1 MSRQDFFS
9 KCLRIYAATVLFLLT
24 CIALPTPNSFAQ
36 EVSADTTS
44 ISPQDTLP
52 VAAQDTTNL
61 MRIDSL
67 SKRRMLPSFL
77 LWQNLNTNP
86 LYPEQNPYRPRYS
99 PFFPSTP
106 STERVQVEVDST
118 LKYRIQNELDS
129 GEVDSGVIYDFDE
142 FSKIQEYKVR
152 QEYWRSRSRGMDGDS
167 PVTGRDLVLP
177 MTSTPQFD
185 RIFGGDD
192 INIVPTGF
200 VNLDLGAIFRRIDN
214 PAIPIRQQQN
224 GNFNFNQQIQM
235 AVNGNLGEK
244 MRLGANFDSNNSF
257 DFQNQLKLEYT
268 GFKEDIIK
276 SIEIGNVSMPV
287 QNSLIQGAQ
296 NLFGVKTQLQFGN
309 LFVTAVASTQRG
321 RRDELII
328 EGGSQGRQFE
338 IQGSNYD
345 ENRHFFLGHFFRDNY
360 ERWLRGLP
368 QILSGVNITRVEV
381 YIMNRAN
388 NTETLRNF
396 AAFMDMGEGTR
407 IFRPSNPN
415 IGTGIT
421 GAPTA
426 NGSNNLFQNL
436 TSNSAFRPFDT
447 GSSAIESNLQLTR
460 GVDFEQVSGA
470 RRLADTEFIFHR
482 ELGYVSLTRRL
493 QNDEVLAVSF
503 EYTFNGQVFKVG
515 ELSEDY
521 QNRPENELIFLKMLR
536 PARININIPTWDLM
550 MKNVY
555 NLNANQIMQDGFQLQ
570 VIYRDDRTGLDNPTL
585 LEGQNVA
592 NRPLIRLMGL
602 DNLNPQ
608 NDPAP
613 DGNFDF
619 VPGITIFPDRGLLV
633 FPVLEPFGRTLR
645 NLFLPNE
652 RNLADRYVFDT
663 LYRTTQADAE
673 LVTRH
678 DKFFIKGR
686 LTAGSASE
694 ILLPGLNISPGSVI
708 VMAGNIPLTEGVDF
722 TVDYNI
728 GRVNIINESILQSG
742 KRITISFEK
751 ADLVSFQT
759 RSLLGTRLD
768 YMVNEK
774 LNVGGTFLYL
784 NERPNITRIATGSE
798 TLRNSMWGL
807 DANYND
813 ESRWLTKLADALPF
827 TNTKEKSIVQFSGEF
842 AQLLP
847 GTSNRVNGEQ
857 ASYIDDFE
865 TAITPYGLGNA
876 AAQTWSLGA
885 TPRTD
890 NDDFD
895 LSGITE
901 DRLGNAY
908 RRAKVSWYNIDNVFY
923 RESGPGVPSNITRED
938 RQNHYV
944 RRVIPQEIFQFRDR
958 DVIIVPEPLFE
969 MAYFPHERGMYN
981 YNPNLT
987 SEGFLP
993 NPRLNYG
1000 AVTRAITTEVDF
1012 DRTNIEYIEFWL
1024 LDPFIE
1030 GPNGRVLD
1038 GVFNENNTTGGKLRF
1053 NLGEISEDVIKDG
1066 RHGFENG
1073 LPADGDPSAT
1083 ATTEWGRIT
1092 RQQFLIPAFDNSP
1105 EARENQDIGLDG
1117 LDSDEEVEFFRE
1129 RFINRLNVAPNALQ
1143 EILDDPSNDDFKY
1156 YLDEEYDR
1164 NNVKILER
1172 HKKFNGMEGNTPI
1185 TSNINLPYTP
1195 SGSNL
1200 PDNEDLNN
1208 DNTINELEA
1217 YYEYEIDL
1225 RPSEMEVGRN
1235 YIIDKVT
1242 STQSGDQVN
1251 WYLFRIP
1258 IRTPD
1263 RVQGDISGFK
1273 SIRFMRTYLT
1283 DFEQPVVLRMANFR
1297 LIASQWRVF
1306 QESLFERGFFEVPEP
1321 DNSNLTVGVV
1331 NIEENSQGSPTQSP
1345 YVLPPG
1351 ITRDRDNL
1359 AAVERQLNE
1368 QSLRLCVEDLQAR
1381 DARAVFKN
1389 ANSLDLV
1396 QFERVKMFFHA
1407 DSDDAED
1414 GEMTA
1419 FLRMGTDYT
1428 DNYYEIEVPLLLT
1441 PRGTRDPRQIW
1452 PLENEIDIAIDEI
1465 VGVKIA
1471 RDNNRV
1477 PLNLAF
1483 TQEVRQY
1490 KVTVVGRPELSLI
1503 QGMMIGIRNPG
1514 ESGGASRSI
1523 CIWANELR
1531 VTGFKES
1538 SGWAA
1543 NAILN
1548 AQIADVATVSTSI
1561 RHSSVGFGGL
1571 ETRLSQRA
1579 LFASTQYD
1587 VSANVN
1593 VEKLLPEAM
1602 NVTIPMYASIENTT
1616 VRPEYDPLNPD
1627 VLLSQALDKFAT
1639 DADRDFY
1646 RRQVLDLSRRR
1657 NIGFSNVRKNRNPE
1671 RESAPKPWDISNFSF
1686 SYAYGS
1692 VRQSNIDTESY
1703 LFESYVGNIAYVF
1716 QPKPAILEPFKNA
1729 EWLSGFRLLK
1739 ETNFNFSPTSVSAR
1753 VDVDR
1758 RFMKTQYR
1766 NEFLTTDG
1774 VDPFY
1779 QKSFFLNR
1787 NYNVNWDLT
1796 KNLRVD
1802 YSARVLAVIDEPEG
1816 ARDTQEARDSVMVN
1830 LRNLG
1835 RPTNFNQQVMLNY
1848 KLPFDKVKALDWIG
1862 MDYRYGANYTWMT
1875 GAIGQRDTLGNV
1887 IQNTRDQAVNGRI
1900 DLVKLYNKNAKIRA
1914 LNAPKRPS
1922 IPGRPS
1928 VNAEDTIG
1936 TPFTNRLIKFVTMF
1950 KDINFRVSKVEGTF
1964 LPGYMENTGLLG
1976 LDRSFMN
1983 PGFGFILGAQDPSVR
1998 FGLAEQGVMAPSTE
2012 LTQAFRQNQAINI
2025 QVNALA
2031 EPFRDFRITFE
2042 ARKRETGEFSE
2053 IFRNS
2058 ESNPGQFTSLSP
2070 NRMGGYSI
2078 TYSMLRTTFARDDR
2092 NNNSPIFSQFE
2103 QFRSV
2108 IQGRLNAANPG
2119 GEYALNGQDVLTL
2132 AFLSAYSGRDPGEIE
2147 LNPFPKIPIPNWRLD
2162 YKGLSQIPA
2171 LREYFASINLTHGY
2185 ASTYEVSNF
2194 SNSLLYQNGLEL
2206 FNRVREIPGAT
2217 LTNEFGE
2224 YIPIFVLNQVILTER
2239 FSPLIGINLLTKDRL
2254 NINLEYNT
2262 ERNVGLNFSNAQ
2274 VTEQNSR
2281 DFGFDLGYT
2290 KAGVKVP
2297 FKIQGR
2303 QEVLKNDLQLR
2314 LNTRVVDTR
2323 QVQRKIE
2330 EPATVTNGNLN
2341 LQIRPT
2347 VGYVINQSL
2356 NIQFYFDRTV
2366 NDPRVTTAFRRSSTA
2381 FGGQLR
2387 FNLSQ

>member
-1 MSRQDFFS
+1 MFRQDFFS
-9 KCLRIYAATVLFLLT
+9 KCSRIHVTAVIFLLT
-24 CIALPTPNSFAQ
+24 CIALSVSSANAQ
-36 EVSADTTS
+36 EVETDTTKVAVPDS
-44 ISPQDTLP
+44 IAVVPQDTLN
-52 VAAQDTTNL
+52 VNI
-61 MRIDSL
+61 IDSL
-67 SKRRMLPSFL
+67 SRRRMLPSFL
-77 LWQNLNTNP
+77 LWRNLNTNP

-99 PFFPSTP
+99 PFYPSTP
-106 STERVQVEVDST
+106 GQERVQVEIDST
-118 LKYRIQNELDS
+118 LKYRIQNQLDS
-129 GEVDSGVIYDFDE
+129 GDVDAGVIYDFE
-142 FSKIQEYKVR
+142 EYSKIQEYKVR

-185 RIFGGDD
+185 RIFGGDE

-257 DFQNQLKLEYT
+257 DFQNQLKLEYS
-268 GFKEDIIK
+268 GFREDIIK

-321 RRDELII
+321 RRDELVI

-396 AAFMDMGEGTR
+396 TAFMDLGEGNR
-407 IFRPSNPN
+407 IFKPDNPN
-415 IGTGIT
+415 IGTGIP

-426 NGSNNLFQNL
+426 NGSNELFQNL
-436 TSNSAFRPFDT
+436 TSNPAFRPFDT

-470 RRLADTEFIFHR
+470 RKLAETEFIFHR

-493 QNDEVLAVSF
+493 QNDEVLAVSY

-555 NLNANQIMQDGFQLQ
+555 NLNANQIMPDGFQLQ

-585 LEGQNVA
+585 LEGENVA

-645 NLFLPNE
+645 NLFQPNE
-652 RNLADRYVFDT
+652 RNLAERYVFDT
-663 LYRTTQADAE
+663 LYRTTKADAE
-673 LVTRH
+673 LVTRF
-678 DKFFIKGR
+678 DKYFIKGR

-708 VMAGNIPLTEGVDF
+708 VNAGNIPLTEGVDF

-742 KRITISFEK
+742 KRISISFEK

-768 YMVNEK
+768 YMVNDK
-774 LNVGGTFLYL
+774 LNIGGTFLYL

-827 TNTKEKSIVQFSGEF
+827 TDTKEKSIIQFSGEF

-876 AAQTWSLGA
+876 AAQTWSLAA

-890 NDDFD
+890 NDDYD
-895 LSGITE
+895 LSSITE

-908 RRAKVSWYNIDNVFY
+908 RRAKVAWYNIDNVFY
-923 RESGPGVPSNITRED
+923 RESGPGVPSNISRED

-969 MAYFPHERGMYN
+969 LAYFPSERGMYN
-981 YNPNLT
+981 YNPGLT
-987 SEGFLP
+987 PEGFLP

-1000 AVTRAITTEVDF
+1000 GVTRAITTEVDF

-1024 LDPFIE
+1024 LDPFID

-1038 GVFNENNTTGGKLRF
+1038 GIFNENNTTGGKLRF
-1053 NLGEISEDVIKDG
+1053 NLGEVSEDVIKDG

-1073 LPADGDPSAT
+1073 LPVDGDPAET

-1105 EARENQDIGLDG
+1105 EARGNQDIGLDG
-1117 LDSDEEVEFFRE
+1117 LDSEAEVEFFRD
-1129 RFINRLNVAPNALQ
+1129 RFINRLNVSPNALQ
-1143 EILDDPSNDDFKY
+1143 KIIEDPSNDDFTY
-1156 YLDEEYDR
+1156 YLDESYDQ

-1185 TSNINLPYTP
+1185 TSNINLPFTP

-1225 RPSEMEVGRN
+1225 RPGEMEVGRN

-1242 STQSGDQVN
+1242 STQSGDQVD

-1283 DFEQPVVLRMANFR
+1283 EFEQPVVLRMANFR

-1306 QESLFERGFFEVPEP
+1306 QESLFERGFFEIPEP

-1428 DNYYEIEVPLLLT
+1428 DNYYEIEVPLLIT
-1441 PRGTRDPRQIW
+1441 PKGTRDPRQIW

-1477 PLNLAF
+1477 PLNLAY
-1483 TQEVRQY
+1483 TQDVRQY

-1514 ESGGASRSI
+1514 ETGGASKSV

-1548 AQIADVATVSTSI
+1548 AQIADVATISTSI

-1571 ETRLSQRA
+1571 ETRLSQRS

-1587 VSANVN
+1587 ISANVN

-1602 NVTIPMYASIENTT
+1602 NVTIPMYVSLENTT

-1627 VLLSQALDKFAT
+1627 VLLSQALNKFT
-1639 DADRDFY
+1639 SDADRDFY
-1646 RRQVLDLSRRR
+1646 RSQVLDLSKRR

-1671 RESAPKPWDISNFSF
+1671 KENIKPWDLSNFSV

-1692 VRQSNIDTESY
+1692 VRQSNIDTETY
-1703 LFESYVGNIAYVF
+1703 LFESYLGNLAYVF
-1716 QPKPAILEPFKNA
+1716 QPKPLILEPFKNA
-1729 EWLSGFRLLK
+1729 DWLGNFRLLK

-1758 RFMKTQYR
+1758 RYMQTQYR

-1774 VDPFY
+1774 VEPFF

-1802 YSARVLAVIDEPEG
+1802 YSGRVLAVIDEPEG
-1816 ARDTQEARDSVMVN
+1816 SRDVQEARDSVMVN
-1830 LRNLG
+1830 LRNFG
-1835 RPTNFNQQVMLNY
+1835 RTTNYNQQVMLNY
-1848 KLPFDKVKALDWIG
+1848 KLPFDKIGALDWIG

-1887 IQNTRDQAVNGRI
+1887 IQNTRDQAINGRI

-1936 TPFTNRLIKFVTMF
+1936 TPFTNRLLKFVTMF
-1950 KDINFRVSKVEGTF
+1950 KDITFRASKVEGTF
-1964 LPGYMENTGLLG
+1964 LPGYMENTGLMG

-1983 PGFGFILGAQDPSVR
+1983 PGLGFILGAQNPNIR
-1998 FGLAEQGVMAPSTE
+1998 FGLAEQGLMAPSTE

-2025 QVNALA
+2025 QINALA
-2031 EPFRDFRITFE
+2031 EPFRDFRIQFE
-2042 ARKRETGEFSE
+2042 ARKRETGEYSE

-2058 ESNPGQFTSLSP
+2058 ETNPGEFTSLSP

-2078 TYSMLRTTFARDDR
+2078 TYSMLRTTFARDDQ
-2092 NNNSPIFSQFE
+2092 NNNSPVFSQFA
-2103 QFRSV
+2103 QNRTI
-2108 IQGRLNAANPG
+2108 IQDRLNAANPG
-2119 GEYALNGQDVLTL
+2119 GEYTLNGQDVLTL
-2132 AFLSAYSGRDPGEIE
+2132 AFLSAYSGKDPTELE

-2194 SNSLLYQNGLEL
+2194 SNSLLYQTGLEL
-2206 FNRVREIPGAT
+2206 FNSVREIPGAT

-2262 ERNVGLNFSNAQ
+2262 ERNIGLNFSNAQ

-2290 KAGVKVP
+2290 KAGVKIP

-2303 QEVLKNDLQLR
+2303 QEVLKNDLQIR

-2323 QVQRKIE
+2323 QVQRKLE

-2347 VGYVINQSL
+2347 IGYVINQSL

>member
-1 MSRQDFFS
+1 MFGQHFFFKDKQFHFAS
-9 KCLRIYAATVLFLLT
+9 VILLL
-24 CIALPTPNSFAQ
+24 CMLLLSPIEAFSQ
-36 EVSADTTS
+36 EAE
-44 ISPQDTLP
+44 Q
-52 VAAQDTTNL
+52 
-61 MRIDSL
+61 DSL
-67 SKRRMLPSFL
+67 AISRLDSLNKRRISPSFL
-77 LWQNLNTNP
+77 LWPNLRTNP
-86 LYPEQNPYRPRYS
+86 LFPNQNPYTPQYS
-99 PFFPSTP
+99 PFFPRP
-106 STERVQVEVDST
+106 SLQQRIQVEMDST
-118 LKYRIQNELDS
+118 LQYRIQDELDS
-129 GEVDSGVIYDFDE
+129 VASPGVVYDFDE
-142 FSKIQEYKVR
+142 FSRIQEFKVR
-152 QEYWRSRSRGMDGDS
+152 QEYWRSRSRGIDGES
-167 PVTGRDLVLP
+167 PVSGRDISVP
-177 MTSTPQFD
+177 FTSTPQID
-185 RIFGGDD
+185 RIFGGDE

-235 AVNGNLGEK
+235 AVNGNLGQK

-257 DFQNQLKLEYT
+257 DFQNQLKVEYE
-268 GFKEDIIK
+268 GFREDIIK

-296 NLFGVKTQLQFGN
+296 NLFGVKTQMQFGN
-309 LFVTAVASTQRG
+309 LYVTSVASTQRG

-328 EGGSQGRQFE
+328 EAGGQGRQFE

-345 ENRHFFLGHFFRDNY
+345 ENRHFFLGHFFRENY
-360 ERWLRGLP
+360 ERWLRGIP
-368 QILSGVNITRVEV
+368 QILSGVNVTRVEV

-396 AAFMDMGEGTR
+396 TAFMDLGEGSR
-407 IFRPSNPN
+407 IFRPGNTN
-415 IGTGIT
+415 IGTGT
-421 GAPTA
+421 PGAPA
-426 NGSNNLFQNL
+426 SNNANLLFTNL
-436 TSNSAFRPFDT
+436 TSNPSFRPFDT
-447 GSSAIESNLQLTR
+447 GSSAIEANLQITR
-460 GVDFEQVSGA
+460 GIDFEQVSGA
-470 RRLADTEFIFHR
+470 RKLGPNEFTFHR

-493 QNDEVLAVSF
+493 QNDEVLAVSY

-521 QNRPENELIFLKMLR
+521 QNRPANELIFLKMLR

-555 NLNANQIMQDGFQLQ
+555 NLNANQVMPDGFQLQ

-585 LEGQNVA
+585 LEGENVK

-633 FPVLEPFGRTLR
+633 FPVLEPFGSTLR

-663 LYRTTQADAE
+663 LYRTTRADAE
-673 LVTRH
+673 LVTRY
-678 DKFFIKGR
+678 DKYFIKGR

-742 KRITISFEK
+742 KRISISFEK

-768 YMVNEK
+768 YVVNDK
-774 LNVGGTFLYL
+774 LNLGGTFLYL
-784 NERPNITRIATGSE
+784 NERPNITRIAVGSE

-807 DANYND
+807 DANYSD
-813 ESRWLTKLADALPF
+813 ESRFLTKLADALPF
-827 TNTKEKSIVQFSGEF
+827 TNTKEQSLVTFSGEF

-847 GTSNRVNGEQ
+847 GTSNRVAGDPTM
-857 ASYIDDFE
+857 YIDDFE

-876 AAQTWSLGA
+876 AAQTWRLAA
-885 TPRTD
+885 TPKTD
-890 NDDFD
+890 NDQFD
-895 LSGITE
+895 LSSITE
-901 DRLGNAY
+901 DRLGNTY
-908 RRAKVSWYNIDNVFY
+908 RRAKVAWYNIDNVFY
-923 RESGPGVPSNITRED
+923 RESGPGVPPNISRED

-969 MAYFPHERGMYN
+969 LAYFPSERGMYN

-987 SEGFLP
+987 TDGLLP
-993 NPRLNYG
+993 NPRQNYG
-1000 AVTRAITTEVDF
+1000 GVTRAITTEVDF
-1012 DRTNIEYIEFWL
+1012 DRTNVEYIEFWL
-1024 LDPFIE
+1024 LDPFIS

-1053 NLGEISEDVIKDG
+1053 NLGEVSEDIIKDG

-1073 LPADGDPSAT
+1073 LPADGDVSET

-1105 EARENQDIGLDG
+1105 EARANQDIGLDG
-1117 LDSDEEVEFFRE
+1117 LNSQDEVEFFRD
-1129 RFINRLNVAPNALQ
+1129 RYLNRLNVAPQVRQ
-1143 EILDDPSNDDFKY
+1143 EIEQDPSGDDFKY
-1156 YLDEEYDR
+1156 YLDEEYDNR
-1164 NNVKILER
+1164 DAKILER
-1172 HKKFNGMEGNTPI
+1172 HKRFNGMEGNTPI
-1185 TSNINLPYTP
+1185 TSNVNLPFTP
-1195 SGSNL
+1195 AGSNL

-1225 RPSEMEVGRN
+1225 RPSELEVGRG
-1235 YIIDKVT
+1235 YIVDKVT
-1242 STQSGDQVN
+1242 SVQSGDEVN

-1258 IRTPD
+1258 VRTPD

-1297 LIASQWRVF
+1297 LVASQWRVF
-1306 QESLFERGFFEVPEP
+1306 QESLFERGFFEIPEP
-1321 DNSNLTVGVV
+1321 DNSNFTVGVV
-1331 NIEENSQGSPTQSP
+1331 NIEENSQGGPNQSP

-1368 QSLRLCVEDLQAR
+1368 QSLRLCVDDLQAR
-1381 DARAVFKN
+1381 DSRAVFKN
-1389 ANSLDLV
+1389 TNSLDLV
-1396 QFERVKMFFHA
+1396 QFERLKMFFHA
-1407 DSDDAED
+1407 DSEDAEN
-1414 GEMTA
+1414 GEMKA
-1419 FLRMGTDYT
+1419 FIRLGTDYT
-1428 DNYYEIEVPLLLT
+1428 DNYYEIEVPLQLT

-1452 PLENEIDIAIDEI
+1452 PLENEIDIAIEEI

-1471 RDNNRV
+1471 RDNQRV

-1483 TQEVRQY
+1483 SQDIRQY
-1490 KVTVVGRPELSLI
+1490 KVTVVGRPELTLI
-1503 QGMMIGIRNPG
+1503 QGMMIGVRNPG
-1514 ESGGASRSI
+1514 ATGGASRSV
-1523 CIWANELR
+1523 CVWANELR
-1531 VTGFKES
+1531 VTGFKQS

-1548 AQIADVATVSTSI
+1548 AQIADVATISTSI
-1561 RHSSVGFGGL
+1561 RHNSVGFGGL
-1571 ETRLSQRA
+1571 ETRLSQRSLVA
-1579 LFASTQYD
+1579 ATQYD
-1587 VSANVN
+1587 ISANVN

-1602 NVTIPMYASIENTT
+1602 NVTIPMYVSLENTAI
-1616 VRPEYDPLNPD
+1616 RPEFDPLNPD
-1627 VLLSQALDKFAT
+1627 VPLRLALDKFQT
-1639 DADRDFY
+1639 DTERENY
-1646 RRQVLDLSRRR
+1646 RRQVQDLVRRR

-1671 RESAPKPWDISNFSF
+1671 NTNPKIYDLSNFSF

-1692 VRQSNIDTESY
+1692 VRQSNIQTQSY
-1703 LFESYVGNIAYVF
+1703 EFETQFGNIAYVY
-1716 QPKPAILEPFKNA
+1716 QPKPLEWEPFRNA
-1729 EWLSGFRLLK
+1729 EWAGGEGFKLVKDL
-1739 ETNFNFSPTSVSAR
+1739 NFNFAPTSVSAR

-1758 RFMKTQYR
+1758 RFMKSQFR
-1766 NEFLTTDG
+1766 NDQLTIDD
-1774 VDPFY
+1774 VDPFF

-1802 YSARVLAVIDEPEG
+1802 FMSRILAVIDEPEG
-1816 ARDTQEARDSVMVN
+1816 ARDTREARDSVRVN
-1830 LRNLG
+1830 LRNFG
-1835 RPTNFNQQVMLNY
+1835 RTTNYNHQLMMNY
-1848 KLPFDKVKALDWIG
+1848 KIPLDKVKALDWIG
-1862 MDYRYGANYTWMT
+1862 VDYRYAANYTWMT

-1887 IQNTRDQAVNGRI
+1887 IQNTRDQTFTGKL
-1900 DLVKLYNKNAKIRA
+1900 DFVKLYNKNAKIRA
-1914 LNAPKRPS
+1914 LNAPRRPS
-1922 IPGRPS
+1922 IPGRQV

-1936 TPFTNRLIKFVTMF
+1936 TPFTNKLIKFLTMV
-1950 KDINFRVSKVEGTF
+1950 KDVNFRYAVVEGTF

-1976 LDRSFMN
+1976 LDRSFLN
-1983 PGFGFILGAQDPSVR
+1983 PGLGFIFGAQDPNLR
-1998 FGLAEQGVMAPSTE
+1998 FGLADQGLMAPSPE
-2012 LTQAFRQNQAINI
+2012 LTQIFRQNRAVNL
-2025 QVNALA
+2025 QVTGNL
-2031 EPFRDFRITFE
+2031 EPFKDFRITLE

-2053 IFRNS
+2053 IFRTS
-2058 ESNPGQFTSLSP
+2058 FDTPGQFNSLSP
-2070 NRMGGYSI
+2070 NRLGGFSI
-2078 TYSMLRTTFARDDR
+2078 THSIIRTTLSRDDR
-2092 NNNSPIFSQFE
+2092 NNNSPIFSEFE
-2103 QFRSV
+2103 SNRAI
-2108 IQGRLNAANPG
+2108 IQNRLNAQNPG
-2119 GEYALNGQDVLTL
+2119 GEFALNGQDVLTMSFL
-2132 AFLSAYSGRDPGEIE
+2132 AAYSGRDASTID
-2147 LNPFPKIPIPNWRLD
+2147 LNPFPKIPIPNWRVD
-2162 YKGLSQIPA
+2162 YRGLSQIPA
-2171 LREYFASINLTHGY
+2171 LREYFSSINLTHAY
-2185 ASTYEVSNF
+2185 SSTYEVSNF

-2206 FNRVREIPGAT
+2206 FNRLRDIPGAT

-2224 YIPIFVLNQVILTER
+2224 FIPIFILNQVILTER
-2239 FSPLIGINLLTKDRL
+2239 FAPLVGVNLLTKDRL
-2254 NINLEYNT
+2254 NITMEYNT
-2262 ERNVGLNFSNAQ
+2262 ERNIGLNFSNAQ

-2303 QEVLKNDLQLR
+2303 QEVLKNDLQIR

-2330 EPATVTNGNLN
+2330 EPSTVTNGNLN

-2347 VGYVINQSL
+2347 IGYVINQSL
-2356 NIQFYFDRTV
+2356 QVQIYFDRTI

>member
-1 MSRQDFFS
+1 MLGRQFFFKDS
-9 KCLRIYAATVLFLLT
+9 ILKFASVFLLLL
-24 CIALPTPNSFAQ
+24 CFILPSLESFAQ
-36 EVSADTTS
+36 ETV
-44 ISPQDTLP
+44 IDTLT
-52 VAAQDTTNL
+52 VSRL
-61 MRIDSL
+61 DSL
-67 SKRRMLPSFL
+67 NKRRISPSFL
-77 LWQNLNTNP
+77 LWPSLRTNP
-86 LYPEQNPYRPRYS
+86 LFPNQNPYRPQYS
-99 PFFPSTP
+99 PFYPSP
-106 STERVQVEVDST
+106 SLRQNIRVEMDST
-118 LKYRIQNELDS
+118 LKYRIQDELDS
-129 GEVDSGVIYDFDE
+129 ASLTPGVIYDFDE
-142 FSKIQEYKVR
+142 FSKIQEFKVR
-152 QEYWRSRSRGMDGDS
+152 QEYWRTRSRGMDGES
-167 PVTGRDLVLP
+167 PVTGRDISIP
-177 MTSTPQFD
+177 FTSSPQFD
-185 RIFGGDD
+185 RIFGGDE
-192 INIVPTGF
+192 ITLVPTGF

-235 AVNGNLGEK
+235 AVNGSLGQK
-244 MRLGANFDSNNSF
+244 MRMAANFDSNNSF
-257 DFQNQLKLEYT
+257 DFQNQLKVEYQ

-287 QNSLIQGAQ
+287 QNSLIHGAQ
-296 NLFGVKTQLQFGN
+296 NLFGVKTQMQFGN
-309 LFVTAVASTQRG
+309 LFVTSVASTQRG
-321 RRDELII
+321 RRDELVI
-328 EGGSQGRQFE
+328 EAGGQGRMFE

-345 ENRHFFLGHFFRDNY
+345 ENRHFFLAHFFRDNY
-360 ERWLRGLP
+360 ERWLRGIP

-396 AAFMDMGEGTR
+396 VSFMDLGEGTR
-407 IFRPSNPN
+407 IFRPTNPN
-415 IGTGIT
+415 IGTGSP
-421 GAPTA
+421 GSPAA
-426 NGSNNLFQNL
+426 NNANLLFQNL
-436 TSNSAFRPFDT
+436 LANPSFRPADT
-447 GSSAIESNLQLTR
+447 GSSAIESSLQLTR
-460 GVDFEQVSGA
+460 GIDFEQVSGA
-470 RRLADTEFIFHR
+470 RKLGPNEFFFHR
-482 ELGYVSLTRRL
+482 ELGYISLSRRL

-515 ELSEDY
+515 EMSEDY
-521 QNRPENELIFLKMLR
+521 QNRPQNEFIYLKMLR

-550 MKNVY
+550 MKNIY
-555 NLNANQIMQDGFQLQ
+555 NLNANQVMRDGFQLQ

-585 LEGQNVA
+585 LEGENVR

-619 VPGITIFPDRGLLV
+619 VPGITIFPDRGLLA

-652 RNLADRYVFDT
+652 RNLADRFVFDT
-663 LYRTTQADAE
+663 LYRTTRADAE
-673 LVTRH
+673 LVTRY

-742 KRITISFEK
+742 KRISISFEK

-768 YMVNEK
+768 YAVNEK
-774 LNVGGTFLYL
+774 LSLGGTFLYL
-784 NERPNITRIATGSE
+784 NERPNITRIATGAE

-807 DANYND
+807 DANFSD
-813 ESRWLTKLADALPF
+813 ESRFLTKLADFLPF
-827 TNTKEKSIVQFSGEF
+827 TNTKEKSLVTFSGEF

-847 GTSNRVNGEQ
+847 GTSNRVAGEPTV
-857 ASYIDDFE
+857 YIDDFE

-876 AAQTWSLGA
+876 AAQTWRLAA
-885 TPRTD
+885 TPKTD
-890 NDDFD
+890 NDQFD
-895 LSGITE
+895 LSSTTE
-901 DRLGNAY
+901 DRLGNTY
-908 RRAKVSWYNIDNVFY
+908 RRAKLAWYNIDNVFY
-923 RESGPGVPSNITRED
+923 RESGPGVPGNITRED

-944 RRVIPQEIFQFRDR
+944 RRVIPQEIFQSRDR

-969 MAYFPHERGMYN
+969 LAYFPSERGMYN
-981 YNPNLT
+981 YNPALT
-987 SEGFLP
+987 PDGFLP

-1000 AVTRAITTEVDF
+1000 GVTRAITTEVDF
-1012 DRTNIEYIEFWL
+1012 DRTNVEYIEFWL
-1024 LDPFIE
+1024 LDPFIQ

-1038 GVFNENNTTGGKLRF
+1038 GKFNQNNTTGGKLRF
-1053 NLGEISEDVIKDG
+1053 NLGEISEDVVKDS

-1073 LPADGDPSAT
+1073 LPADGDFSQT

-1105 EARENQDIGLDG
+1105 EARTNQDVGLDG
-1117 LDSDEEVEFFRE
+1117 LNSAEEAEFFRD
-1129 RFINRLNVAPNALQ
+1129 RFLNRLNVTPQVLQ
-1143 EILDDPSNDDFKY
+1143 EIEADPSADNFKY
-1156 YLDEEYDR
+1156 YLDQDFDNR
-1164 NNVKILER
+1164 DIKILER
-1172 HKKFNGMEGNTPI
+1172 YKNFNGMEGNTPI
-1185 TSNINLPYTP
+1185 TSNVNLPFTP

-1225 RPSEMEVGRN
+1225 RPGQLEVGRG
-1235 YIIDKVT
+1235 YIVDRVT
-1242 STQSGDQVN
+1242 SIQSGDEVS

-1258 IRTPD
+1258 VRNPD
-1263 RVQGDISGFK
+1263 RVQGEISGFK

-1297 LIASQWRVF
+1297 LVASQWRVF
-1306 QESLFERGFFEVPEP
+1306 QESLFERGFFEIPEP
-1321 DNSNLTVGVV
+1321 DNSNFTVGVV
-1331 NIEENSQGSPTQSP
+1331 NIEENSQGSATQSP

-1389 ANSLDLV
+1389 TGSLNLV
-1396 QFERVKMFFHA
+1396 QYERIKMFFHA
-1407 DSDDAED
+1407 DSEDAEN
-1414 GEMTA
+1414 GELTA
-1419 FLRMGTDYT
+1419 FIRMGTDYT
-1428 DNYYEIEVPLLLT
+1428 DNYYEIEVPLLIT
-1441 PRGTRDPRQIW
+1441 PKGTRDPRQIW
-1452 PLENEIDIAIDEI
+1452 PLENELDIAIKEI
-1465 VGVKIA
+1465 VGVKVD
-1471 RDNNRV
+1471 RDNQRV

-1483 TQEVRQY
+1483 TQEIRQY

-1514 ESGGASRSI
+1514 ATGGGSRSI

-1531 VTGFKES
+1531 VTGFIES

-1548 AQIADVATVSTSI
+1548 TQIADVATISTSI
-1561 RHSSVGFGGL
+1561 RHNTVGFGGL
-1571 ETRLSQRA
+1571 ETRLSQRSLESA
-1579 LFASTQYD
+1579 TQYD
-1587 VSANVN
+1587 ISANVS
-1593 VEKLLPEAM
+1593 VEKLLPEALNM
-1602 NVTIPMYASIENTT
+1602 TIPMYASMENIT

-1627 VLLSQALDKFAT
+1627 VPLRLALDKFQS
-1639 DADRDFY
+1639 DAERDLY
-1646 RRQVLDLSRRR
+1646 RSQVLDLMKRR
-1657 NIGFSNVRKNRNPE
+1657 NIGFSNVRKNRNPAK
-1671 RESAPKPWDISNFSF
+1671 ESVKIYDLSNFSV
-1686 SYAYGS
+1686 SYAFGS
-1692 VRQSNIDTESY
+1692 VRQSNINTARYE
-1703 LFESYVGNIAYVF
+1703 FETRVGNIAYVY
-1716 QPKPAILEPFKNA
+1716 QPKPLILEPFKNA
-1729 EWLSGFRLLK
+1729 EWSGGSGFRLIRDI
-1739 ETNFNFSPTSVSAR
+1739 NFNFVPTSVSAR
-1753 VDVDR
+1753 VDLDR
-1758 RFMKTQYR
+1758 RFMRTQFR
-1766 NEFLTTDG
+1766 NDQLTTDG

-1787 NYNVNWDLT
+1787 TFNVNWDLT

-1802 YSARVLAVIDEPEG
+1802 LMSRNFSVVDEPEG
-1816 ARDTQEARDSVMVN
+1816 ARDTQEARDSVRVN
-1830 LRNLG
+1830 LRNFG
-1835 RPTNFNQQVMLNY
+1835 RTTNYTHQLMANY
-1848 KLPFDKVKALDWIG
+1848 KLPLDKVKALDWIG
-1862 MDYRYGANYTWMT
+1862 MDYRYSANYAWLT

-1887 IQNTRDQAVNGRI
+1887 IQNTRDRAITGKL
-1900 DLVKLYNKNAKIRA
+1900 DLVKLYNKNAKLRA
-1914 LNAPKRPS
+1914 LYAPRRPS
-1922 IPGRPS
+1922 IPGRQV

-1936 TPFTNRLIKFVTMF
+1936 TPFTNKLIKFLTMV
-1950 KDINFRVSKVEGTF
+1950 KDINFRYSVVEGTF

-1976 LDRSFMN
+1976 LDRSFLN
-1983 PGFGFILGAQDPSVR
+1983 PGLGFIFGSQDPNLR
-1998 FGLAEQGVMAPSTE
+1998 FRLAEDGLMAPSVE
-2012 LTQAFRQNQAINI
+2012 LTQAFRQNKA
-2025 QVNALA
+2025 VNLQLTALA
-2031 EPFRDFRITFE
+2031 EPFKDFRINFE
-2042 ARKRETGEFSE
+2042 ARKRETGEYSE

-2058 ESNPGQFTSLSP
+2058 GDPDLRFSSLSP
-2070 NRMGGYSI
+2070 NRLGGYSI
-2078 TYSMLRTTFARDDR
+2078 TYSIIRTAFVRDDN
-2092 NNNSPIFSQFE
+2092 NNNSPV
-2103 QFRSV
+2103 FRQLENNRAV
-2108 IQGRLNAANPG
+2108 IQARLNAQNPG
-2119 GEYALNGQDVLTL
+2119 GEFGLNGQDVLTL
-2132 AFLSAYSGRDPGEIE
+2132 AFLSAYSGRDANSIN
-2147 LNPFPKIPIPNWRLD
+2147 LNPLPQIPLPNWRVD
-2162 YKGLSQIPA
+2162 YRGLSQIPA
-2171 LREYFASINLTHGY
+2171 LREYFSSINLTHGY

-2194 SNSLLYQNGLEL
+2194 SNSLLYQQGLEL
-2206 FNRVREIPGAT
+2206 FNRVSNIIPGAN
-2217 LTNEFGE
+2217 LTDEFGQF
-2224 YIPIFVLNQVILTER
+2224 IPIFILNQVILTER
-2239 FSPLIGINLLTKDRL
+2239 FAPLIGVNLLTKDRL
-2254 NINLEYNT
+2254 NIAMEYNT
-2262 ERNVGLNFSNAQ
+2262 ERNLGLNFSNAQ

-2330 EPATVTNGNLN
+2330 DVNTVTNGNLN

-2347 VGYVINQSL
+2347 VGYVINQNL
-2356 NIQFYFDRTV
+2356 NIQIYFDRTI